1 MKAWITGLGLLI
13 FSVSVTA
20 TSETVKVTLPAA
32 LSFAV
37 TNIGAATAASPNPTT
52 ISYAQLTVNT
62 GHALRI
68 SVKADAD
75 FTPPGGP
82 AIPASL
88 VSWTTSAASNGV
100 GSNGT
105 LSAVAYG
112 QVFETTLTKKSG
124 NVDVAWTLAAPGAGV
139 RAGNHVLT
147 MRWKLEAITP

>member
-1 MKAWITGLGLLI
+1 VRAWIIGVGLLLW
-13 FSVSVTA
+13 SVSLMATA
-20 TSETVKVTLPAA
+20 ETVKVTLPAA

-37 TNIGAATAASPNPTT
+37 TNVGVATVASPSPTT
-52 ISYAQLTVNT
+52 ISYSQLTVNT

-75 FTPPGGP
+75 FTPPSGP

-88 VSWTTSAASNGV
+88 VSWTTSAAINGV
-100 GSNGT
+100 GTNGT

-112 QVFETTLTKKSG
+112 QVFETTLTKKAG
-124 NVDVAWTLAAPGAGV
+124 NVDVAWTLAAPGSGV

>member
-1 MKAWITGLGLLI
+1 MRAWITGVGLLLL
-13 FSVSVTA
+13 SASLTGA
-20 TSETVKVTLPAA
+20 AETVKVTLPAS

-52 ISYAQLTVNT
+52 ISYTQLAVNT

-75 FTPPGGP
+75 FTPPSGP

-88 VSWTTSAASNGV
+88 VSWTTSAPSNGV
-100 GSNGT
+100 GTNGT

-112 QVFETTLTKKSG
+112 QVFETTLTKKNGSI
-124 NVDVAWTLAAPGAGV
+124 DVGWTLAAPGTGV